1 LKKIKIK
8 ESPNNFTEK
17 QNENTKK
24 YLRNQYVQELEREKS
39 KVIK

>member
-8 ESPNNFTEK
+8 ENLNNFTEK